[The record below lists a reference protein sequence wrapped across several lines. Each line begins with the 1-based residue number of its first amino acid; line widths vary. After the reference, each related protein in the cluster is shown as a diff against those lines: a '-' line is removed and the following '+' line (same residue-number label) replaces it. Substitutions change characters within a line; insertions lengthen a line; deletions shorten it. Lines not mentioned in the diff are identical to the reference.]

1 MINNSRFR
9 IMIAVVGFAAYFTF
23 CSCDKEIKEIKNLK
37 GNGGEITI
45 TASVEQP
52 SEMQSNNQSTKTTL
66 TSDGTAVL
74 WNNNDQ
80 IVVFAYI
87 GEIKGIPTFETTGA
101 IFTAGESG
109 ASVPFTGTLASGT
122 APLIAY
128 YPASNVI
135 SQADGGLWVFIPFVK
150 TYKANSFGEGAN
162 PAVGYSTDGST
173 MNFKNICGVV
183 KISLTGSG
191 TVKQIGLSSPNIIA
205 GIGVV
210 NPLEE
215 NPKIYMSDRGST
227 EVVLDCGPSG
237 VTLSGTATDFYIAVP
252 PASDNA
258 QFGITVLFSDGSSYS
273 KVAPATTNN
282 KFVRSKII
290 KMPLVDP
297 VSAGWETNVYV
308 EQGIN
313 QGKGKS
319 VGSFTWAPVNCG
331 YNATDFKYGKMYQW
345 GNKYGLAYNYP
356 YGDSGTEDNK
366 TNNYSG
372 ENISPFITNYKR
384 IIPTVFYSN
393 WPKRSEINGWWGTA
407 SPYWNTK
414 NLEHD
419 PCPTGWR
426 IPTAAA
432 FLDLI
437 SKALPIDDT
446 TGPNYFLDYYAD
458 ISDLMHGRWFGTGTK
473 RSSLNLFLPAAGNDQ
488 GRSDYDA
495 SGRGYYWSA
504 TPGDDATT
512 PAKYLF
518 FEANTV
524 AVRSVSIPENA
535 VCSIRC
541 LKE

>member
-1 MINNSRFR
+1 MINNCRFR
-9 IMIAVVGFAAYFTF
+9 IMIAVVGFAACFTF
-23 CSCDKEIKEIKNLK
+23 CSCDKEIKNLK

-52 SEMQSNNQSTKTTL
+52 GEMQSNNQSTKTTL
-66 TSDGTAVL
+66 TSDGNAVL

-80 IVVFAYI
+80 IRVFAFI
-87 GEIKGIPTFETTGA
+87 GEVKGVPTFETTGA

-135 SQADGGLWVFIPFVK
+135 NAADGGLWVFIPFVQ

-183 KISLTGSG
+183 KISLTGSR

-210 NPLEE
+210 DNPSAE
-215 NPKIYMSDRGST
+215 NPGIYMSDRGST

-252 PASDNA
+252 PASVNS

-273 KVAPATTNN
+273 KIAPAKEGN

-297 VSAGWETNVYV
+297 VSAGWEENVYV

-319 VGSFTWAPVNCG
+319 VGSSTWAPVNCG

-345 GNKYGLAYNYP
+345 GNKYGLAYNDP
-356 YGDSGTEDNK
+356 YNVSGTEDNK
-366 TNNYSG
+366 TNSYSG
-372 ENISPFITNYKR
+372 ENFSPFITNYKR
-384 IIPTVFYSN
+384 IIPACFYGN

-407 SPYWNTK
+407 FPWNTK

-426 IPTAAA
+426 IPTAEE
-432 FLDLI
+432 FSDLI

-446 TGPNYFLDYYAD
+446 EPMYYLDYYENS
-458 ISDLMHGRWFGTGTK
+458 SDLMVGRWFGTGTK
-473 RSSLNLFLPAAGNDQ
+473 RSSWNLFLPAAGRDCNW

-495 SGRGYYWSA
+495 SGIGNYWST
-504 TPGDDATT
+504 TPGDDEVT
-512 PAKYLF
+512 PAKWLD
-518 FEANTV
+518 FEGNTV
-524 AVRSVSIPENA
+524 RILGTEIHEGKKSAF
-535 VCSIRC
+535 SIRC
-541 LKE
+541 VKE